1 MGQLNLDA
9 HLIKFDNLISWRPMV
24 STSAYWIPEN
34 ISSAN
39 SYGTD
44 ISFRSNPIQ
53 NTKITAAY
61 SISITENYNSSLS
74 HHHSGKSL
82 LYTPTHSASLGIK
95 KLFKQSTF
103 DINTKINGE
112 RIYRYNWPYDNIQP
126 AYLSTNLSYK
136 YQISAINKF
145 ETYIHLNSE
154 NIFDTQ
160 YQSVYGFP
168 VPGRSYTLTIT
179 IKERK

>member
-1 MGQLNLDA
+1 
-9 HLIKFDNLISWRPMV
+9 
-24 STSAYWIPEN
+24 
-34 ISSAN
+34 
-39 SYGTD
+39 
-44 ISFRSNPIQ
+44 
-53 NTKITAAY
+53 
-61 SISITENYNSSLS
+61 
-74 HHHSGKSL
+74 
-82 LYTPTHSASLGIK
+82 LGIE
-95 KLFKQSTF
+95 KLFKQSTI
-103 DINTKINGE
+103 DISTKFVGE
-112 RIYRYNWPYDNIQP
+112 RIYRYSWPQDNILP
-126 AYLSTNLSYK
+126 PYFSTNVSYK